1 MDCMRREMESWDRE
15 RRARRFAVGWVLV
28 LVGIVFVCVVPQPLV
43 RFGCGGMLLA
53 AGIVLIGRA
62 G

>member
-1 MDCMRREMESWDRE
+1 MESWDRE

-43 RFGCGGMLLA
+43 RFGFGGMLLA
-53 AGIVLIGRA
+53 AGIALIGWA